1 MIDFKLAPRLVSY
14 PTWAEFA
21 SGFGLGPGDLLLT
34 NEPIYKGGMGA
45 FPGRVIFQ
53 EKFGLGEPT
62 SAMMDALFAEARA
75 EPYDRVIAVGGG
87 TVIDMAKL
95 LALGGTAST
104 IELFTAAA
112 APAKARELVIVPTTC
127 GTGSEVTNISILEI
141 IELHTKKGLAHEALF
156 ADVAVLVPGLL
167 GSIPYK
173 VLATSSI
180 DALIHATES
189 FVAPRSNAV
198 TELFGVSAIETIIAG
213 YRRLAAEGKGVI
225 PSLAEDFLLASC
237 YAGIAFGNTG
247 VGAVHAM
254 SYPLGGSYHVPHGEA
269 NQQLFTT
276 VFKAYERLA
285 PKGRIEALEAILAR
299 ALGVGVPGVWDALDE
314 LLEAVLPRKPLRE
327 YGMKEAEIESFADSV
342 IANQQRLLKNCY
354 APLSR
359 DEMMKIYRSL
369 Y

>member
-1 MIDFKLAPRLVSY
+1 MIDFKLKPRLASY
-14 PTWAEFA
+14 ATWADFSA
-21 SGFGLGPGDLLLT
+21 GFGLGPRDLLVT
-34 NEPIYKGGMGA
+34 NEPIYKGGIGA
-45 FPGRVIFQ
+45 FPGHVIFQ

-62 SAMMDALFAEARA
+62 SVMMDALFAEARA
-75 EPYDRVIAVGGG
+75 LPYERVVAVGGG

-95 LALGGTAST
+95 LALGGEAST
-104 IELFTAAA
+104 LELFTGTV
-112 APAKARELVIVPTTC
+112 APVKAHELVIVPTTC

-141 IELHTKKGLAHEALF
+141 VELHTKKGLAHEALF
-156 ADVAVLVPGLL
+156 ADAAVLVPGLL
-167 GSIPYK
+167 ASIPYK
-173 VLATSSI
+173 VFATSSI

-198 TELFGVSAIETIIAG
+198 TEMFGVSAIETIVAG

-225 PSLAEDFLLASC
+225 PSMAEDFLLASC

-276 VFKAYERLA
+276 VFKAYKRLA
-285 PKGRIEALEAILAR
+285 PRGRIEALEAVLAR
-299 ALGVGVPGVWDALDE
+299 VLGAEASAVWDALDA
-314 LLEAVLPRKPLRE
+314 LLETVLPRKPLRE
-327 YGMKEAEIESFADSV
+327 YGMKEAEIEAFSDSV
-342 IANQQRLLKNCY
+342 IENQQRLLKNCY
-354 APLSR
+354 TPLSR
-359 DEMMKIYRSL
+359 DEMIKIYRSL